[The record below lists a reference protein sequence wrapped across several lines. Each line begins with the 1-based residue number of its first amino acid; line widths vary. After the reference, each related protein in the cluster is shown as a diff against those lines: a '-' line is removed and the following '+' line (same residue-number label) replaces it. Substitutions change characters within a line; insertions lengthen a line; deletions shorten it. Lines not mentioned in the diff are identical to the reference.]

1 MSKAKTSPNFP
12 RAHRGRIGGNSQVD
26 ALYKMLETDMVN
38 VYTALDIWRVLR
50 ILNPS
55 TVVSQLDAELRHR
68 NMGRIVRERVMRR
81 VRGEWKKVTAYRYEK
96 GGE

>member
-1 MSKAKTSPNFP
+1 MKTKTAPNCP

-26 ALYKMLETDMVN
+26 ALYHMLKADRVN
-38 VYTALDIWRVLR
+38 AYTALDIWRELK

-68 NMGRIVRERVMRR
+68 NMGRIVRERVLRR
-81 VRGEWKKVTAYRYEK
+81 VRGEWKKVTAYRYEI
-96 GGE
+96 GGNE